1 MLSGLLPGN
10 SPASNTID
18 QTHYTGKAVL
28 RAFMRTLFLAIAL
41 AFRLPAAV
49 LGQSPESAPPAGQQT
64 SPQDQNKDKDQE
76 PVNDQGKVPTFRKN
90 VTVVNV
96 QFTVK
101 DKHGALIPNLTK
113 DHFDLLEEGKPQTI
127 KYFSAQSDLPITL
140 GLLVDSSKSM
150 ERTLPEE
157 KVVAGGFLQKVITSK
172 DLAFVISFDIS
183 VDLLQDLTNN
193 MRSLRS
199 GLDKAR
205 INTNTAGLSPMGTPG
220 PVPTAGGDNKG
231 TLLFDAVYLAAD
243 EVLSRQVGRKAMVI
257 LTDGDDVGSKMRLKD
272 SIEAAQ
278 KADVVTYVLLITDPM
293 YPSNYGDMSKLAEQ
307 TGGRIIP
314 VRGPD
319 KLDKAFAEIAAELRS
334 QYSLGFTSTNPT
346 NDGKFRRL
354 EVKSKDGYKIQ
365 ARKGYYPP
373 NETAAS
379 R

>member
-41 AFRLPAAV
+41 ALLLPAAV

-127 KYFSAQSDLPITL
+127 KYFSSQNDLPITL

-157 KVVAGGFLQKVITSK
+157 KVVASGFFKKVIPARTWV
-172 DLAFVISFDIS
+172 FGFSFI
-183 VDLLQDLTNN
+183 
-193 MRSLRS
+193 LR
-199 GLDKAR
+199 G
-205 INTNTAGLSPMGTPG
+205 
-220 PVPTAGGDNKG
+220 
-231 TLLFDAVYLAAD
+231 
-243 EVLSRQVGRKAMVI
+243 
-257 LTDGDDVGSKMRLKD
+257 
-272 SIEAAQ
+272 
-278 KADVVTYVLLITDPM
+278 
-293 YPSNYGDMSKLAEQ
+293 
-307 TGGRIIP
+307 
-314 VRGPD
+314 
-319 KLDKAFAEIAAELRS
+319 
-334 QYSLGFTSTNPT
+334 
-346 NDGKFRRL
+346 
-354 EVKSKDGYKIQ
+354 
-365 ARKGYYPP
+365 
-373 NETAAS
+373 
-379 R
+379 

>member
-1 MLSGLLPGN
+1 
-10 SPASNTID
+10 
-18 QTHYTGKAVL
+18 
-28 RAFMRTLFLAIAL
+28 MRTLLFVFAITL
-41 AFRLPAAV
+41 VPASLFA
-49 LGQSPESAPPAGQQT
+49 QQEAAPPVVQKDSKA
-64 SPQDQNKDKDQE
+64 SDQDQVPDK
-76 PVNDQGKVPTFRKN
+76 DQGKVPVFRKN

-96 QFTVK
+96 VCTVK
-101 DKHGALIPNLTK
+101 DKHGALIPNLSK
-113 DHFDLLEEGKPQTI
+113 DDFQLFEEGKLQTI
-127 KYFSAQSDLPITL
+127 KYFSTQNDVPITL
-140 GLLVDSSKSM
+140 GLLIDSSKSM

-157 KVVAGGFLQKVITSK
+157 KVVAASFLQKVLTNK

-183 VDLLQDLTNN
+183 VDLLQDLTND
-193 MRSLRS
+193 MHILRT

-205 INTNTAGLSPMGTPG
+205 INTNTAGNSPMGNPG
-220 PVPTAGGDNKG
+220 PGPTGGGQNKG
-231 TLLFDAVYLAAD
+231 KLLCDA
-243 EVLSRQVGRKAMVI
+243 
-257 LTDGDDVGSKMRLKD
+257 VGSKLRLKD
-272 SIEAAQ
+272 AIEAALR
-278 KADVVTYVLLITDPM
+278 ADTVAYVLLITDPM